1 MNNSTRSLLLISA
14 TLITL
19 ALTYWMSTTTDA
31 AFNLQAAPTATKP
44 AVRTEILFPRPGTV
58 GYGYMRIQGTALI
71 NDYQHYQV
79 HIAPHG
85 SENWQWLTTSYQ
97 IVREGDLHVMNTT
110 DYPDGFYDL
119 RVRAIQQTGNYNEE
133 FVRRFEIRNENPPTP
148 TPTPAIAPTE
158 IPTDT
163 VSVTRTPLLPPLSP
177 IQTPSPLPTPTPTPE
192 SFIPGGQGI
201 YAPTRGQTLSGAVRI
216 VGTANAI
223 DQYHRFH
230 RYELYLS
237 PTGMEDWTWL
247 FSSQN
252 QLFNDTLYVLDTT
265 QLPNG
270 FYDLRMR
277 IVYRDANYHQYHVR
291 ALRVANDARL
301 IEPAFPI
308 VEVTAPR
315 TGATLSGVL
324 DVRGTIVHP
333 RLQRWE
339 LYWAE
344 HKEGEQQWLFLHRES
359 HQVVNDLIARLD
371 LSQVA
376 PGLYDLRLRVVRV
389 DGNYSDYTIR
399 RLSVARPTS
408 R

>member
-1 MNNSTRSLLLISA
+1 MTNSSRSLLLTVA
-14 TLITL
+14 LLMTLV
-19 ALTYWMSTTTDA
+19 LTYWMSTTTDA
-31 AFNLQAAPTATKP
+31 AIRFQLAPTLTKP
-44 AVRTEILFPRPGTV
+44 AVRTEILFPRSGTV
-58 GYGYMRIQGTALI
+58 AFGYMRIQGTALI

-79 HIAPHG
+79 HIAPSS

-97 IVREGDLHVMNTT
+97 IVRDGDLHVMKTT

-119 RVRAIQQTGNYNEE
+119 RVRAVQQAGNYNEV
-133 FVRRFEIRNENPPTP
+133 FVRGFEIRNENPPTP
-148 TPTPAIAPTE
+148 TPTSAIMPTAT
-158 IPTDT
+158 IT
-163 VSVTRTPLLPPLSP
+163 VTGTPPPSLLPPLSP

-192 SFIPGGQGI
+192 SFVPGGQGI
-201 YAPTRGQTLSGAVRI
+201 YTPTRGQTLSGTVRI
-216 VGTANAI
+216 IGTANAI

-230 RYELYLS
+230 RYELYIS
-237 PTGMEDWTWL
+237 PTGLENWEWL

-252 QLFNDTLYVLDTT
+252 QLFNDTLYVFDTM

-291 ALRVANDARL
+291 ALRIANDARL
-301 IEPAFPI
+301 IEPAYPI

-315 TGATLSGVL
+315 AGATVSGVL
-324 DVRGTIVHP
+324 DVNGTIVHP

-344 HKEGEQQWLFLHRES
+344 HKEGDQQWLFLHRGS
-359 HQVVNDLIARLD
+359 YQVVNELIARLD

-376 PGLYDLRLRVVRV
+376 PGRYDLRLRVVQV
-389 DGNYSDYTIR
+389 DGNYNDYIIR